1 MSCELEYLVIKSV
14 KINKVVSRYKTINSK
29 ISYYPVLTLF
39 LLVAMLLFI
48 LGGCQ
53 DELVKITLPPSDQ
66 VVLPNSPLADIVK
79 KVTLNDGSSDN
90 ILDNSSCTLLVLPVR
105 VLVNG
110 QELKID
116 SADDFRLVER
126 IFDET
131 ENDDDTL
138 IILFPVTIILA
149 DHTTVVINE
158 QDALEDIID
167 KCSEGGLDEDIEC
180 IDFKYPI
187 TLSLYDSNN
196 QVPKAL
202 TVDNDEELFELFDDL
217 DNGQF
222 ISFKFPTTVVL
233 WNKSEVAVNDNNE
246 LEDII
251 ESSIGDCDEDDDND
265 YNDDD
270 TDDTALI
277 AVFTSGQ
284 WEITYFFD
292 QADKTAAFEN
302 FVFTFAIDR
311 TALATK
317 YTSSING
324 TWESYGDSSVI
335 ELEFDFGEEP
345 PLNNLLAYWQLVEF
359 TTSTIKLNRQ
369 DEEDLYADVVVFQK
383 K

>member
-1 MSCELEYLVIKSV
+1 
-14 KINKVVSRYKTINSK
+14 
-29 ISYYPVLTLF
+29 
-39 LLVAMLLFI
+39 MLLFI

-53 DELVKITLPPSDQ
+53 DESVKITLPPSDQ